1 MGEKKKKKKKKKNG
15 CVFHIVLTNENEIL
29 NNFR

>member
-29 NNFR
+29 K